1 MTRGHPLLKSEVQNK
16 RDPKNDRSNWRQ
28 QVTPKHF
35 CVKITDK
42 TVQNYFK
49 KAGFC
54 EIEEDDAVSDDPFA
68 VLKDT
73 VTQLIN
79 LDKTFEDVT
88 VEDVTSFDDTL
99 VSTQGPLSDE
109 DILAGFLPIDVH
121 AQHES
126 DDEEDS

>member
-1 MTRGHPLLKSEVQNK
+1 MLVLS
-16 RDPKNDRSNWRQ
+16 RDEA
-28 QVTPKHF
+28 
-35 CVKITDK
+35 TDK

-73 VTQLIN
+73 GTQVIN

-88 VEDVTSFDDTL
+88 VDDVASFDDMF
-99 VSTQGPLSDE
+99 VSTQESLSDE
-109 DILAGFLPIDVH
+109 DIMAGF
-121 AQHES
+121 
-126 DDEEDS
+126 